1 MGPGAKAWAAQD
13 RPRRSLRWAML
24 MQYATCGAVI
34 PFVSM
39 WLVDRGL
46 SYHQISHIIM
56 TSAGVLLVAPFFWG
70 MVADR
75 YVPLDRVLLLV
86 NVLGAVALAV
96 LAQQHEFGGLLAG
109 YVAYTAFIFPTFHLI
124 NALGF
129 HHLARP
135 ESSFSGLRAWGSV
148 GWILPFVPI
157 SVWTASRP
165 EAGLN
170 FILYL
175 GMALGLGMA
184 LLACYLPHT
193 PCGGRRRLV
202 GAGRQPAYVQ
212 AVRQLLGNPNYLVV
226 LLSMFLLSG
235 SFSLVTFY
243 SPPFL
248 EQLGMPRPWIGPAQA
263 IGVVFEVWL
272 FQHQPELIRRLN
284 LVRTVVLG
292 CLALVVR
299 NLLFSVL
306 SDLWLLALSY
316 LLAGAFVVLYHIGAS
331 MLVNRLATDAVRAS
345 AQTMMG
351 ICSMGLGPMFAN
363 WMAGRLA
370 AMSGNNL
377 RPVFLFATFLAMLA
391 TLLIV
396 GAHRSLRRVLQA
408 EGAGLAEGVGPN
420 NVLAGGQGVK

>member
-1 MGPGAKAWAAQD
+1 MAPDEKAPAAQD

-56 TSAGVLLVAPFFWG
+56 TSAAVLLVAPFFWG

-75 YVPLDRVLLLV
+75 FIPLDRVLMLV
-86 NVLGAVALAV
+86 NVLGAAALVV
-96 LAQQHEFGGLLAG
+96 LSQQHQFQGLLVG

-129 HHLARP
+129 HHLSRP
-135 ESSFSGLRAWGSV
+135 EASFSGLRAWGSV
-148 GWILPFVPI
+148 GWIIPFLPI
-157 SVWTASRP
+157 SLWTASRQ

-170 FILYL
+170 FVLYL
-175 GMALGLGMA
+175 GMGLGLAMA
-184 LLACYLPHT
+184 TLCWFLPHT
-193 PCGGRRRLV
+193 PCGGRKKT
-202 GAGRQPAYVQ
+202 AGGGHPAYLR
-212 AVRQLLGNPNYLVV
+212 AVRELLANPNYLVV

-248 EQLGMPRPWIGPAQA
+248 EELGMARPWIGPAQA

-299 NLLFSVL
+299 NLMFSVL
-306 SDLWLLALSY
+306 SDLWLLAFSY

-396 GAHRSLRRVLQA
+396 AAHKPLRRVLQR
-408 EGAGLAEGVGPN
+408 
-420 NVLAGGQGVK
+420 

>member
-1 MGPGAKAWAAQD
+1 MSTGVQVQASQD

-24 MQYATCGAVI
+24 MQYAACGAVI

-46 SYHQISHIIM
+46 SYRQISHIIM
-56 TSAGVLLVAPFFWG
+56 TSATVLLVAPFFWG

-75 YVPLDRVLLLV
+75 FVPLDRVLMMV
-86 NVLGAVALAV
+86 NVLGAAALMV
-96 LAQQHEFGGLLAG
+96 LAHQNHFEGMLVA

-129 HHLARP
+129 HHLLRP
-135 ESSFSGLRAWGSV
+135 ERSFSGLRAWGSV
-148 GWILPFVPI
+148 GWIVPFLPI
-157 SVWTASRP
+157 SLWTAWRP
-165 EAGLN
+165 EAGLS

-175 GMALGLGMA
+175 GMGLGLGMA
-184 LLACYLPHT
+184 VLCWYLPHT
-193 PCGGRRRLV
+193 PCGGRRK
-202 GAGRQPAYVQ
+202 AGHGGGHAAYLP
-212 AVRQLLGNPNYLVV
+212 AVRELLANPNYLVV

-248 EQLGMPRPWIGPAQA
+248 EELGMPRPWIGPAQA

-272 FQHQPELIRRLN
+272 FQRQPALIRRCN
-284 LVRTVVLG
+284 LVRTVVFG
-292 CLALVVR
+292 CLALVLR
-299 NLLFSVL
+299 NLMFSVL
-306 SDLWLLALSY
+306 SDVWVLAVSY
-316 LLAGAFVVLYHIGAS
+316 VLAGAYVVLYHIGTS

-377 RPVFLFATFLAMLA
+377 RPVFLFATFLAMMA

-396 GAHRSLRRVLQA
+396 AANKSLRGVLERERDEVG
-408 EGAGLAEGVGPN
+408 EGCLT
-420 NVLAGGQGVK
+420 Q

>member
-1 MGPGAKAWAAQD
+1 MRRGMSPGEQVPAAQD

-56 TSAGVLLVAPFFWG
+56 TSAAVLLVAPFFWG

-75 YVPLDRVLLLV
+75 FVPLDRVLMLV
-86 NVLGAVALAV
+86 NVLGAMALAV
-96 LAQQHEFGGLLAG
+96 LAQQHQFQGLLVA

-129 HHLARP
+129 HHLASP

-148 GWILPFVPI
+148 GWIIPFLPI
-157 SVWTASRP
+157 SVWTATRP

-175 GMALGLGMA
+175 GMGLGLGMA
-184 LLACYLPHT
+184 ALGWFLPHT
-193 PCGGRRRLV
+193 PCGARKRPAAV
-202 GAGRQPAYVQ
+202 GQAPAYLV
-212 AVRQLLGNPNYLVV
+212 AVRELLSNPNYLVV

-272 FQHQPELIRRLN
+272 FQHQPGLIRRLN

-292 CLALVVR
+292 CLALVIR
-299 NLLFSVL
+299 NLMFSVL
-306 SDLWLLALSY
+306 SDLWLLAFSY

-396 GAHRSLRRVLQA
+396 AANKPLRRVLA
-408 EGAGLAEGVGPN
+408 RGNAAGETASAN
-420 NVLAGGQGVK
+420 K

>member
-1 MGPGAKAWAAQD
+1 MGRGMSAAEQAQVSQD

-24 MQYATCGAVI
+24 MQYAACGAVI

-46 SYHQISHIIM
+46 NYHQISHIIM
-56 TSAGVLLVAPFFWG
+56 TSAAVLLVAPFFWG

-75 YVPLDRVLLLV
+75 FVPLDRVLLLV
-86 NVLGAVALAV
+86 NVLGAAALVV
-96 LAQQHEFGGLLAG
+96 LAQQHQFQGLLVA

-135 ESSFSGLRAWGSV
+135 EASFSGLRAWGSV
-148 GWILPFVPI
+148 GWIVPFLPI
-157 SVWTASRP
+157 ALWTAWRP

-170 FILYL
+170 FIMYL
-175 GMALGLGMA
+175 GMGLGLTMA
-184 LLACYLPHT
+184 VLAWFLPHT
-193 PCGGRRRLV
+193 PCGARKKNPITGRS
-202 GAGRQPAYVQ
+202 AAYLS
-212 AVRQLLGNPNYLVV
+212 AVRELLSNPNYLVV

-248 EQLGMPRPWIGPAQA
+248 EELGMPRPWIGPAQA

-272 FQHQPELIRRLN
+272 FQHQPDLIRRLN

-292 CLALVVR
+292 CLALVCR
-299 NLLFSVL
+299 NLMFSVL
-306 SDLWLLALSY
+306 SDVWWLAMSY

-396 GAHRSLRRVLQA
+396 AANKSLRRVLQREA
-408 EGAGLAEGVGPN
+408 MPPLTPASS
-420 NVLAGGQGVK
+420 Q

>member
-1 MGPGAKAWAAQD
+1 
-13 RPRRSLRWAML
+13 ML
-24 MQYATCGAVI
+24 MQYAACGAVI

-46 SYHQISHIIM
+46 SYHQISRIIM
-56 TSAGVLLVAPFFWG
+56 TSAAVLLVAPFFWG

-75 YVPLDRVLLLV
+75 FLPLDRVLMLV
-86 NVLGAVALAV
+86 NLLGAGALVV
-96 LAQQHEFGGLLAG
+96 LAQQENFQGLLLA

-135 ESSFSGLRAWGSV
+135 EASFSGLRAWGSV
-148 GWILPFVPI
+148 GWIIPFLPI
-157 SVWTASRP
+157 SLWTASRA

-175 GMALGLGMA
+175 GMGLGLGMA
-184 LLACYLPHT
+184 LLCWFLPHT
-193 PCGGRRRLV
+193 PCGGRKKTAAAD
-202 GAGRQPAYVQ
+202 GHPAYLR
-212 AVRQLLGNPNYLVV
+212 AVRELLTNPNYLVV

-272 FQHQPELIRRLN
+272 FQHQPGLIRRLN
-284 LVRTVVLG
+284 LIRTVVLG
-292 CLALVVR
+292 CLALVFR
-299 NLLFSVL
+299 NLMFSVL

-370 AMSGNNL
+370 AMAGNNL

-396 GAHRSLRRVLQA
+396 AANQPLRRILQRESRANEA
-408 EGAGLAEGVGPN
+408 E
-420 NVLAGGQGVK
+420 